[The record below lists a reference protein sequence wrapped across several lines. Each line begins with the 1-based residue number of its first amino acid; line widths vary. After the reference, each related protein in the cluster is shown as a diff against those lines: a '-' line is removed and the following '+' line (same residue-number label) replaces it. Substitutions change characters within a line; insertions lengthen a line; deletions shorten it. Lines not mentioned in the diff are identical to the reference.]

1 MIGKDVLRFS
11 VFLVHSLA
19 EAWKV
24 APSRVYRI
32 LNDSSVLDRYVIPCF
47 DTLHCLGR
55 EALVEDVTEFVRE
68 KGYAV

>member
-1 MIGKDVLRFS
+1 MISKEVLRFS
-11 VFLVHSLA
+11 VFLVHALA

-24 APSRVYRI
+24 SPSRAYRA

-55 EALVEDVTEFVRE
+55 EALVDDVTEFVRE
-68 KGYAV
+68 RGVAV